1 MIPVGARLQG
11 RSASGMLH
19 GLGAWLRVP
28 QVERYT
34 YPFREMHHISHTIY
48 SHPPPVLLVYDS
60 GDEDLSLIRF
70 FGPPYPP
77 QANPTLL
84 PVNHTVQCKDS
95 TPTSQNLDNVSACVG
110 ITADTLQQFTAQ
122 GITVFFLT
130 SKEDIVLPFHYTE
143 VLRTQNYHV
152 GIITP

>member
-1 MIPVGARLQG
+1 
-11 RSASGMLH
+11 
-19 GLGAWLRVP
+19 
-28 QVERYT
+28 
-34 YPFREMHHISHTIY
+34 
-48 SHPPPVLLVYDS
+48 LLVYDS

-77 QANPTLL
+77 QADPTLL